1 MVRQDGTAGIVGL
14 RYANP
19 TYPNFPPHPL
29 PSPTVGRG
37 FYKAI
42 FVSMTTGGTAA
53 GMTHPKWC

>member
-1 MVRQDGTAGIVGL
+1 MDRQDGTVGIVGL

-19 TYPNFPPHPL
+19 TYSNYPPHPAL
-29 PSPTVGRG
+29 SHAGRG

>member
-29 PSPTVGRG
+29 PSPYFPLNAGNRG
-37 FYKAI
+37 EGSIRLFSYQ
-42 FVSMTTGGTAA
+42 
-53 GMTHPKWC
+53 